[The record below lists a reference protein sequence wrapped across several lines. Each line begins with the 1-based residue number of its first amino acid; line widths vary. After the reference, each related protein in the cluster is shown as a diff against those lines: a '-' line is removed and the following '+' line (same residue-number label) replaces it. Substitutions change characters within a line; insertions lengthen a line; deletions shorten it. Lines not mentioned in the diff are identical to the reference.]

1 MENKPDPVIIW
12 SSIGVVFLLMISV
25 FVAIQYQQL
34 VKTSEKIGY
43 SSDKETTV
51 AFDYGNGKTRVFKGP
66 AAGEEKVWNLFQQAI
81 AAGGIS
87 VNISDHFV
95 PQIID
100 GLKDGANGKHW
111 SLYVNN
117 ARQKFAPFEI
127 QAKPGDEI
135 VFRFE

>member
-1 MENKPDPVIIW
+1 MEKKIDPVIIW
-12 SSIGVVFLLMISV
+12 SSIGVVLLVIFIFV
-25 FVAIQYQQL
+25 FIQFQQA
-34 VKTSEKIGY
+34 VKTSEKI
-43 SSDKETTV
+43 SSSSKETTV
-51 AFDYGNGKTRVFKGP
+51 VLDYGNGKTRIFKGP
-66 AAGEEKVWNLFQQAI
+66 VAGEEKVWDLFQQAI
-81 AAGGIS
+81 AAGGID

-100 GLKDGANGKHW
+100 GLQDGANGKHW
-111 SLYVNN
+111 TLYVNN